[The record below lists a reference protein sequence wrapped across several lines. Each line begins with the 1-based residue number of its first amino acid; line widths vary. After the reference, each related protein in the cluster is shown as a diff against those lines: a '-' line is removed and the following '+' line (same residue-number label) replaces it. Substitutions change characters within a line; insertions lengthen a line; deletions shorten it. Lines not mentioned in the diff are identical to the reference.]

1 MQRGKKCGI
10 IQKDHPE
17 TNVSRW
23 FSGIEVTGLELYIML
38 LVIENIAV
46 YCYIFCFITYFLY
59 YFIHLKEKVC
69 TFSVYFLIYQS
80 VKDFL

>member
-1 MQRGKKCGI
+1 MNLRRI
-10 IQKDHPE
+10 PM
-17 TNVSRW
+17 V
-23 FSGIEVTGLELYIML
+23 EVTGLELCFML